1 MPLFSVSLLFSCQVE
16 TPDPPEMLRELAI
29 HVLTAA
35 GPDEARAKG
44 DNIGNA
50 KEHAYQ
56 NGDGE
61 AVRWTFEGVVEVQ
74 DLCDGHLFDGME
86 VASWLYRGEHLML
99 NEGWTRDVA
108 QPGAGRA
115 QEAKKDHAPD

>member
-1 MPLFSVSLLFSCQVE
+1 MTLFSVSLLFSCQME
-16 TPDPPEMLRELAI
+16 TPDSFEMLRGLAV

-74 DLCDGHLFDGME
+74 DLYDGHLFDGME
-86 VASWLYRGEHLML
+86 VASWLYRGERLVL

-108 QPGAGRA
+108 QPGADRA
-115 QEAKKDHAPD
+115 RKAKGDHAPD